1 MKPDR
6 QSLSLADRSC
16 SPNHTFMI
24 QRKTYV
30 IGHRNPDTDSIVS
43 AIAYAELKRQK
54 GLNACYP
61 ARAGKL
67 TPQTEYILER
77 FKIPVPEFI
86 PDLVPKVGY
95 FLTHPAVTVTESTT
109 LWDALETMDRENVN
123 ILPVVD
129 EQGKYKAVLHYNAF
143 AQNITKKI
151 NPNRKAIIPTSMP
164 LLVQMLKAQP
174 LVTFGGDEVVKTRIL
189 VAGSSFE
196 SFKTHLETEIPSN
209 ALVLVGDRE
218 DVQRFSIESGARAV
232 IITNG
237 MPLAK
242 GLRELA
248 EQKKVTV
255 MISPFDTSS
264 TAFLILYSTPVR
276 TMADEH
282 TKPISV
288 DSYVRTIRDPL
299 SQSASHCLPVVD
311 ENNVVV
317 GVFGESE
324 LIKEPN
330 IDIIMVDHNELGQA
344 VEGMDN
350 YRILEIID
358 HHRLGNF
365 STRYPITF
373 INRVV
378 GATSTIVA
386 GMYVEQKAMLTPGIA
401 ALLLAGILTDTLM
414 LHSATTTETDREM
427 AEYLSGLVD
436 LDIERFGREI
446 FDSAQQ
452 LTNVP
457 AQEILI
463 MDAKPYTACGK
474 QFRVSQVEVNST
486 DELVE
491 RKAELLSELHI
502 ACSRN
507 GYYFAALMI
516 TDLTA
521 LNSILIIDG
530 DPEFIR
536 KIAFP
541 RTSEGVFVCR
551 DILSRK
557 KQLIP
562 LLIEHMES
570 VLGIPSR
577 TSV

>member
-1 MKPDR
+1 M
-6 QSLSLADRSC
+6 
-16 SPNHTFMI
+16 

-54 GLNACYP
+54 GLSACFA

-77 FKIPVPEFI
+77 FKIPAPEFI

-95 FLTHPAVTVTESTT
+95 FLTHPAVTVSESTS

-123 ILPVVD
+123 ILPVID

-143 AQNITKKI
+143 AQNITKKV
-151 NPNRKAIIPTSMP
+151 NPNRKAIIPTSIP
-164 LLVQMLKAQP
+164 LLAQMLKAQP
-174 LVTFGGDEVVKTRIL
+174 IVMFGGEEVVKTRIL
-189 VAGSSFE
+189 VAGSSFD
-196 SFKTHLETEIPSN
+196 SFKKHLQTEIPSN

-218 DVQRFSIESGARAV
+218 DIQRFSIENGARAV

-242 GLRELA
+242 GLRERA
-248 EQKKVTV
+248 TQKQVTV
-255 MISPFDTSS
+255 MISPFDTTS

-276 TMADEH
+276 TMADEQ

-288 DSYVRTIRDPL
+288 DSYVRTVRELLAESP
-299 SQSASHCLPVVD
+299 SHCLPVVD

-324 LIKEPN
+324 LIKAPN
-330 IDIIMVDHNELGQA
+330 LDIIMVDHNELSQA
-344 VEGMDN
+344 VEGIDN

-365 STRYPITF
+365 STNYPITF

-386 GMYVEQKAMLTPGIA
+386 GMYVEQKAVLTPGIA

-414 LHSATTTETDREM
+414 LHSATTTDADREM
-427 AEYLSGLVD
+427 AEYLSGLID
-436 LDIERFGREI
+436 LDIERFGHEI
-446 FDSAQQ
+446 FNAAQQ
-452 LTNVP
+452 LTDVP
-457 AQEILI
+457 AQEILS
-463 MDAKPYTACGK
+463 MDAKSYTACGK
-474 QFRVSQVEVNST
+474 QFRVSQVEVNT
-486 DELVE
+486 TNELVQ
-491 RKAELLSELHI
+491 RKAELLSELRT
-502 ACSRN
+502 ACSRD
-507 GYYFAALMI
+507 GLYFAALMI

-521 LNSILIIDG
+521 LSSTLLIEG
-530 DPEFIR
+530 DAEFIR
-536 KIAFP
+536 KVAFP
-541 RTSEGVFVCR
+541 RMSEGVFMCK

-562 LLIEHMES
+562 LLIEQMES